1 MPLGANNDGIDFKLK
16 QVESELLQ
24 LKSAVENGQ
33 ASPMQLEAK
42 KQEYE
47 ALLQRKQ
54 NQIQMQQQ
62 LQDQAMDFGMKQ
74 LNKGQGGGM
83 DMFGGNPGTGAAAMS
98 AVGGAMAGLAAGD
111 VNYRRDPN
119 MTNKKDGFG
128 EKHMDARAHVG
139 GTILGGTLGYF
150 GGPVGAAFAGPAVLG
165 AHEIAEPTTRALIN
179 FGDSWGG
186 AGGALMMD
194 PIGTIA
200 SGKYGWG
207 EIGKGFLLGP
217 FAKLIK

>member
-24 LKSAVENGQ
+24 LKSAVEDGQ

-54 NQIQMQQQ
+54 NQSQMQQQ
-62 LQDQAMDFGMKQ
+62 LQEQAMDFGMKQ
-74 LNKGQGGGM
+74 LNKGQGGGGGGGGM

-128 EKHMDARAHVG
+128 EKHMDARARV
-139 GTILGGTLGYF
+139 
-150 GGPVGAAFAGPAVLG
+150 
-165 AHEIAEPTTRALIN
+165 
-179 FGDSWGG
+179 S
-186 AGGALMMD
+186 
-194 PIGTIA
+194 
-200 SGKYGWG
+200 
-207 EIGKGFLLGP
+207 
-217 FAKLIK
+217 